1 MAFPQV
7 ATVTVTVDESG
18 DGTGYTDNIRG
29 SILAVQYV
37 KDDYADTADFTIST
51 EESLQNVWVDTNI
64 TASETVYPKILND
77 GTTGA
82 DLTGVYDHI
91 RAYNEKVVVR
101 VAGGGNAT
109 SGTFKVY
116 YE

>member
-7 ATVTVTVDESG
+7 ATVTVTVDGSG
-18 DGTGYTDNIRG
+18 DGTGYTENIRG

-37 KDDYADTADFTIST
+37 KDNYADTADFTIST

-91 RAYNEKVVVR
+91 RAYNERVKVV